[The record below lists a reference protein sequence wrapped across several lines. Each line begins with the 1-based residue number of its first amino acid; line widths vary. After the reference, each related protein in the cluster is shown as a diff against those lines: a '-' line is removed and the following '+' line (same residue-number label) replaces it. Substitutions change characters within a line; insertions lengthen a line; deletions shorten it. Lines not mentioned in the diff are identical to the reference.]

1 MAGSTQDLER
11 FVYASL
17 ERGQSRQA
25 IEQALLA
32 AGWSPEQVK
41 PALVLYAD
49 TAFPVPVPRPRPYL
63 SAREAFNYLVIFTT
77 LYLSAFHLG
86 ALLFNLVNRAFP
98 DPVLLAY
105 GGTSGADL
113 RWSLASIIV
122 AFPVFLWLTAR
133 NEKNLV
139 LQPVKRQSAVRKW
152 LTYLTLFVASVVL
165 IVDLTELVSHFLGGE
180 LTIRFAL
187 KVAIAAVIAA
197 VVFVYY
203 LRDLRRDEVE
213 P

>member
-1 MAGSTQDLER
+1 MAGSTQELER

-25 IEQALLA
+25 IEQALLT

-41 PALVLYAD
+41 PALASYAD

-77 LYLSAFHLG
+77 LYLSAYHLG

-98 DPVLLAY
+98 DRALVVY

-133 NEKNLV
+133 NEKNLM
-139 LQPVKRQSAVRKW
+139 LHPVKRQSAVRKW
-152 LTYLTLFVASVVL
+152 LTYLTLFVAAVVL

-180 LTIRFAL
+180 LTIRVAL
-187 KVAIAAVIAA
+187 KVVIAAVIAM
-197 VVFVYY
+197 VVFAYY